1 MLIKEHLTSEYLK
14 NVAPSSFEIAHLA
27 IEVTK
32 AYIRKGLQ
40 IEVGDVL
47 YMLEHRSAQDIIND
61 IDDSEGP
68 IS

>member
-1 MLIKEHLTSEYLK
+1 MKEHLTSEYLK
-14 NVAPSSFEIAHLA
+14 NVAPSSFEIAQLA

-47 YMLEHRSAQDIIND
+47 EMLTHRSAEEIIKDIES
-61 IDDSEGP
+61 SEGP

>member
-1 MLIKEHLTSEYLK
+1 MPLKEHLTSEYLK
-14 NVAPSSFEIAHLA
+14 NIAPSSFEIAHLA

-47 YMLEHRSAQDIIND
+47 YMLEHRSAQDIIKD
-61 IDDSEGP
+61 IDEVEGP